1 MKKKRADGRFR
12 SKFVVNGITHYVYG
26 RTREELNNNIAIKRK
41 ELQTKKEQR
50 ENPTLDQFHEKWNNA
65 RKDSVKPATIRKQYF
80 QYKECAD
87 VVIEATGL
95 RLGDMKLREVQVDDI
110 REVQSSLDN
119 GTRKAQTVNDALAH
133 LSHVFHSAV
142 DEHRIDYNPCKP
154 VKPLKR
160 REERARDTTHRAL
173 TKEET
178 SAFFEAAAGSF
189 YYDTFRFAVNTG
201 MRAGEIGA
209 LFLSD
214 IHDGMI
220 WIERTITKN
229 ELGGYEIGDSA
240 KTEQGRR
247 QIPLNDTIREI
258 IEHQKEI
265 NRLLDGNILSM
276 NERIFK
282 APERGLLMATP
293 ADREIGRICKRT
305 GIQKFTMHAF
315 RATFATRLIEAGVN
329 PRTVQELL
337 GHADFSL
344 TMNLYGHVVDSTKRD
359 AMEKLNIAL

>member
-1 MKKKRADGRFR
+1 
-12 SKFVVNGITHYVYG
+12 
-26 RTREELNNNIAIKRK
+26 
-41 ELQTKKEQR
+41 
-50 ENPTLDQFHEKWNNA
+50 
-65 RKDSVKPATIRKQYF
+65 
-80 QYKECAD
+80 
-87 VVIEATGL
+87 
-95 RLGDMKLREVQVDDI
+95 
-110 REVQSSLDN
+110 
-119 GTRKAQTVNDALAH
+119 
-133 LSHVFHSAV
+133 
-142 DEHRIDYNPCKP
+142 
-154 VKPLKR
+154 
-160 REERARDTTHRAL
+160 
-173 TKEET
+173 
-178 SAFFEAAAGSF
+178 
-189 YYDTFRFAVNTG
+189 